1 MLSQRANRNLEIS
14 SSNMLFVGMKAAS
27 SNAYD
32 RDSNMSGIINM
43 GVAENALMSSE
54 VISQVHLDVR
64 ASDLGYGSFR
74 GSSRLRFEVASLMN
88 RRHGLG
94 ATRLELSANHVA
106 IGNGAGSVVASVAH
120 ILADENDA
128 ILVPAPVYGAFRSDL
143 LANAGVTA
151 VFVNAKDSLP
161 NPTGKVVPLS
171 LLKEW
176 IEWAHARNLHCIV
189 DEVYIICIR
198 STMDVDP
205 LRTHIIWSF
214 SKDFCLNG
222 IRAGALISK
231 NQQVLD
237 AYNELAYFHGI
248 PSIDRF
254 TKTNYERLRDS
265 FELSGSLILFHKFLD
280 GGLYIAPSEAF
291 FCDPAGP
298 DASRFR
304 INVPLGL
311 DRMMKVLDQIID

>member
-1 MLSQRANRNLEIS
+1 
-14 SSNMLFVGMKAAS
+14 
-27 SNAYD
+27 
-32 RDSNMSGIINM
+32 
-43 GVAENALMSSE
+43 
-54 VISQVHLDVR
+54 
-64 ASDLGYGSFR
+64 
-74 GSSRLRFEVASLMN
+74 
-88 RRHGLG
+88 
-94 ATRLELSANHVA
+94 
-106 IGNGAGSVVASVAH
+106 VAH

-161 NPTGKVVPLS
+161 SVDQLDRALLESPKPVKALLITNPGNPTGKVVPLS

-189 DEVYIICIR
+189 DEVYMF
-198 STMDVDP
+198 SVWDPSADFVSVLTMDVDP

-248 PSIDRF
+248 PVPVDRALADFLADTESIDRF

-265 FELSGSLILFHKFLD
+265 FAYATTFLKSHNIPFTQPDSAFFLWVDLSKYISHPKVVSESAAKNLSGSLILFHKFLD

-304 INVPLGL
+304 INVPVPRDVLELGL